1 MLAHKTPD
9 SGHSNEGWHS
19 MKSLRTLSL
28 KYKFNIIIVCFTVLL
43 TVTFGI
49 IVSDRLSQELWNQFD
64 ARGKDVLDA
73 LSSRFQE
80 SLEERLNDESGVDQL
95 ISKLALAGDVGETI
109 GEISDTFLQD
119 ELLYAQVVFESQS
132 LYQSNP
138 SINNSFFLIEPF
150 NKVYEKRDLTL
161 PNGERVVDFKQSFS
175 CANIEEMG
183 SNVLCGIN
191 YLRLG
196 ISPNQVN
203 QELQRALILFTLI
216 SAAFIAVGLVVA
228 FILYKWVLGPVDVL
242 TDSVKQFRRDRFARA
257 NVHSGDELE
266 TLAYEFNKMASTIS
280 QHEGH
285 LEQVND
291 KLTKANQVKSEFLA
305 VMGHELKTP
314 LHAIRGFS
322 QLLLQGV
329 DGPITDEQRH
339 DLKAILSSGD
349 HLLVLIDNILRF
361 SKLESGEE
369 PLHLERIDVHQMSKD
384 AIKTVE
390 SLVRNSDL
398 ELINKTDSLT
408 VEADATKLKQILI
421 NLLSNAIKYA
431 PSGTV
436 KLLAEVSPDDP
447 DMIRFGVS
455 DTGPGIDPS
464 ETDKVFEPFRQLDGS
479 TTRESSGIGLGLAI
493 VKKYIEMHDGKVWF
507 EPNPVGGTIFYFTL
521 PLAQKHTPELVNGR
535 AHLSTQR

>member
-1 MLAHKTPD
+1 
-9 SGHSNEGWHS
+9 

-49 IVSDRLSQELWNQFD
+49 IVTDRLSQELWKQFD
-64 ARGKDVLDA
+64 ARGNDVIDA
-73 LSSRFQE
+73 LSSRFQQ
-80 SLEERLNDESGVDQL
+80 SLEERLNDESGIDQL
-95 ISKLALAGDVGETI
+95 FAKIALAGDVGESVK
-109 GEISDTFLQD
+109 EIQETFLQN
-119 ELLYAQVVFESQS
+119 ELLYVQIVYETQS
-132 LYQSNP
+132 LFQHNP
-138 SINNSFFLIEPF
+138 SIDDSFFLIEPF
-150 NKVYEKRDLTL
+150 NKVYEKRDLSL
-161 PNGERVVDFKQSFS
+161 PNGERVVDFKQAFS
-175 CANIEEMG
+175 CASIEQM
-183 SNVLCGIN
+183 SDNVLCGIN

-196 ISPNQVN
+196 LSPNQVT
-203 QELQRALILFTLI
+203 QELQRALILFILI
-216 SAAFIAVGLVVA
+216 SVAFIAVGSVVA

-291 KLTKANQVKSEFLA
+291 KLYKANTVKSEFLA

-369 PLHLERIDVHQMSKD
+369 PLHLERINTHQMAKE

-398 ELINKTDSLT
+398 ELINNTESLT
-408 VEADATKLKQILI
+408 VEADATKLKQIFI

-436 KLLAEVSPDDP
+436 KLLAEVLPDDP
-447 DMIRFGVS
+447 NMIRFGVS

-507 EPNPVGGTIFYFTL
+507 EPNPAGGTIFYFTL

>member
-1 MLAHKTPD
+1 
-9 SGHSNEGWHS
+9 

-28 KYKFNIIIVCFTVLL
+28 KYKFTIIIVCFTVLL
-43 TVTFGI
+43 TVTFGV

-64 ARGKDVLDA
+64 ARGKDVLEA
-73 LSSRFQE
+73 LSTRFQQN
-80 SLEERLNDESGVDQL
+80 LEERLDVEDDRA
-95 ISKLALAGDVGETI
+95 IATLALASDVRKTVE
-109 GEISDTFLQD
+109 EIRETFLQN
-119 ELLYAQVVFESQS
+119 ELIYAQVVYENQS
-132 LYQSNP
+132 LFTYNP
-138 SINNSFFLIEPF
+138 DTDNSFFLIEPF

-161 PNGERVVDFKQSFS
+161 PNSERVVDFKQSFS
-175 CANIEEMG
+175 CASIEQM
-183 SNVLCGIN
+183 SDDVLCGTN

-196 ISPNQVN
+196 LSPNQVT
-203 QELQRALILFTLI
+203 QELQRALFLFILI
-216 SAAFIAVGLVVA
+216 SMAFIAVGLVVA

-242 TDSVKQFRRDRFARA
+242 TKSVKQFRRDRFARA
-257 NVHSGDELE
+257 NVRSGDELE

-291 KLTKANQVKSEFLA
+291 QLYKANQVKSEFLA

-329 DGPITDEQRH
+329 DGPITGEQRH
-339 DLKAILSSGD
+339 DLRAILSSGD

-369 PLHLERIDVHQMSKD
+369 PLHLERIDARQMAHD

-398 ELINKTDSLT
+398 ELLNEAESLT

-436 KLLAEVSPDDP
+436 KLLAQSWSEDDRT
-447 DMIRFGVS
+447 MVRFGVS
-455 DTGPGIDPS
+455 DTGPGIDPR

-507 EPNPVGGTIFYFTL
+507 EPNPEGGTIFYFTL
-521 PLAQKHTPELVNGR
+521 PLAQQHTPELVNGR